1 MKIPFH
7 SATAPRR
14 LLTWLL
20 LAFTLTLGVARADGP
35 DDDYLAI
42 SGMIDEAGALA
53 DSGHIP
59 EAHNKYLEAQ
69 RELLEFQRANPL
81 WTPRTVAYRLSQVK
95 AKVEATSAT
104 AVAQA
109 AAPAAP
115 TAPAAT
121 GHPVAKPSTASA
133 VRVLSAGS
141 EPRVALKFHPAVGD
155 KQDVTMTMKMSMA
168 MNMNGKAAPAMN
180 IPGMVMTMDME
191 IKDIAANGDIT
202 YALTIKD
209 ATVENDPA
217 AVPAMAAVMK
227 TALAK
232 FAGLVGTGRMT
243 DHGIVQ
249 SVELNGADLS
259 DPQMAKTLSQ
269 IKDSM
274 SSSSF
279 VLPAEPVGAGA
290 RWEYKS
296 RVKSQGMTLDQTVGY
311 ELVSVDGDHLNVATT
326 LAQNAASQKIAN
338 PAMPALKMDL
348 TKMSGTGTGKSV
360 VDLGRMFPLNATL
373 EEELEMNMA
382 MKIGQQNQNMET
394 KMSMN
399 LSFESK

>member
-1 MKIPFH
+1 
-7 SATAPRR
+7 
-14 LLTWLL
+14 
-20 LAFTLTLGVARADGP
+20 
-35 DDDYLAI
+35 
-42 SGMIDEAGALA
+42 LA

-133 VRVLSAGS
+133 VRVLTAGS
-141 EPRVALKFHPAVGD
+141 EPRVALKFHPTVGD
-155 KQDVTMTMKMSMA
+155 KQELAMTMNMSMA
-168 MNMNGKAAPAMN
+168 MTMNGKASQAMA
-180 IPGMVMTMDME
+180 IPGIVMTMDME

-209 ATVENDPA
+209 ATVANDPA
-217 AVPAMAAVMK
+217 AVPAMTAVMK

-232 FAGLVGTGRMT
+232 FTGLAGTGHMT

-249 SVELNGADLS
+249 SVELNVADMS

-274 SSSSF
+274 NNSSF
-279 VLPAEPVGAGA
+279 VLPAEPVGPGA

-296 RVKSQGMTLDQTVGY
+296 RVKSQGMILDQTIGY
-311 ELVSVDGDHLNVATT
+311 ELVSVEGDHLNVATT
-326 LAQNAASQKIAN
+326 LTQNAANQKITN
-338 PAMPALKMDL
+338 PAMPTLKMDL

-373 EEELEMNMA
+373 EENLEMVMG
-382 MKIGQQNQNMET
+382 MKVGQQNQSMDM